1 MNRRR
6 FAAVVALLFLGG
18 ATLAYAQTDAAAPDS
33 AGAKKAAAKKT
44 TGAKPD
50 AEKELADPKDITW
63 HAQAL
68 AHGPGGLNVTQFWS
82 KGSKLRA
89 ETVISGHKV
98 VTLVNGEWYYAYDAT
113 KGLGI
118 RVRRTPASLALDMP
132 FRRPFGNEAIRL
144 IEMGAEVVG
153 EENYHGR
160 EADVYRLTDRLGRR
174 TIWASK
180 DALNIPLH
188 VEIYNRQTGQTQATD
203 YLDWLTGLTI
213 PDSYFDVDP
222 NVAIT
227 SYEFEEYGYFMSQSG
242 SVGPVP
248 VLYSELLRGW

>member
-1 MNRRR
+1 MTPKR
-6 FAAVVALLFLGG
+6 FVLMALLLISFVGG
-18 ATLAYAQTDAAAPDS
+18 DPAARAQSDAAAPKAPAAEPS
-33 AGAKKAAAKKT
+33 APSKEAKKT
-44 TGAKPD
+44 
-50 AEKELADPKDITW
+50 ADPADITW

-89 ETVISGHKV
+89 ETVISGHKI

-118 RVRRTPASLALDMP
+118 RIHRTPEAMALDVP

-144 IEMGAEVVG
+144 IEQGAEIVG

-160 EADVYRLTDRLGRR
+160 EANVYQITNGAGRR
-174 TIWASK
+174 TVWASK

-188 VEIYNRQTGQTQATD
+188 IEIYSRRTGQEQVTD

-213 PDSYFDVDP
+213 PDSYFEVDP
-222 NVAIT
+222 AVAIT
-227 SYEFEEYGYFMSQSG
+227 SYEFDEYGYFVAKAG

-248 VLYSELLRGW
+248 VLYLDLLRGW